1 MSGHQLGAV
10 AGLLIALPVVVL
22 LGTISQ
28 LSREPNAYKRLDY
41 DARRFVLTTYCL

>member
-1 MSGHQLGAV
+1 MCQPMSGHQLGAV

-28 LSREPNAYKRLDY
+28 LSREPNAYKQQV
-41 DARRFVLTTYCL
+41 FFTSC